1 MIKKNKWKLFLS
13 SLVILSPIALGLFLG
28 DALPGRMPTHW
39 GVDGEIDG
47 WSSRTLAIIGVPV
60 FMLIMHW
67 LCVFIAAR
75 DPKNKNQNNKMFGI
89 VLWICP
95 VTSLFSSGIIYAASL
110 GGKFRADLLGLPLL
124 GLMFVVIGNYLPKCK
139 QNYTIGIRLKWTLE
153 NEENWN
159 ATHRVAGKAWVIGGL
174 LMMASAFL
182 PVAVLPWVLV
192 ISLTVLAAVPILYS
206 YLFYRRQLEKGGAVY
221 TPLPKTKA
229 SKAVSI
235 AVTIFVAALLL
246 FVGIMM
252 FAGEIE
258 VTYADTSFTVKSSF
272 WEDLTVA
279 YDAIGNIEFR
289 FREGNDVGIRTFGL
303 GSARLQ
309 AGSFHNDEFGD
320 YTRYTYTRC
329 DAWVVLTVE
338 GKTLVI
344 SGADKEST
352 EKIYDALVARKQG
365 GS

>member
-1 MIKKNKWKLFLS
+1 MIQKNKWKLLIS
-13 SLVILSPIALGLFLG
+13 SLVILSPIALGLILG
-28 DALPGRMPTHW
+28 DALPARMATHW
-39 GVDGEIDG
+39 GIDGKADG
-47 WSSRTLAIIGVPV
+47 WSSRSLAICVVPV
-60 FMLIMHW
+60 FTLIVHW
-67 LCVFIAAR
+67 VCVLMAAK
-75 DPKNKNQNNKMFGI
+75 DPKNKKQSSKMFGVI
-89 VLWICP
+89 LWICP
-95 VTSLFSSGIIYAASL
+95 VTSLFSCGIIYAAAL
-110 GGKFRADLLGLPLL
+110 GGEFRVDLLGLPPL
-124 GLMFVVIGNYLPKCK
+124 GLMFVLIGNYLPKCK
-139 QNYTIGIRLKWTLE
+139 QNYTIGIRVKWALE

-174 LMMASAFL
+174 LLMASTFL
-182 PVAVLPWVLV
+182 PGAAIPWVLV
-192 ISLTVLAAVPILYS
+192 VSLTVLAAVPILYS
-206 YLFYRRQLEKGGAVY
+206 YLYYRRQLRNGGALY

-235 AVTIFVAALLL
+235 AVTVFVVALLL

-279 YDAIGNIEFR
+279 YDAIDNIEFR
-289 FREGNDVGIRTFGL
+289 FREGIDVGSRTFGL
-303 GSARLQ
+303 GSARLL
-309 AGSFHNDEFGD
+309 AGSFHNEEFGN
-320 YTRYTYTRC
+320 YTRYSYTGC
-329 DAWVVLTVE
+329 DACVVLTVN

-352 EKIYDALVARKQG
+352 EKIYDALVARMQG